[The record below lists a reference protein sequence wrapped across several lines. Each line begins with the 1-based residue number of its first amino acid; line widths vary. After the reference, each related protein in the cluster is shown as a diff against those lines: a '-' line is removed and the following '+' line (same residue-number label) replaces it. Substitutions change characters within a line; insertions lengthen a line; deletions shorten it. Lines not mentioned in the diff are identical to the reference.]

1 MGRGRFTC
9 DSAAGV
15 WGLELGI
22 ASFGVG
28 VWVDVDAL
36 EELLG
41 VGVFV
46 EDRVQLSHLPYGQWM
61 ELRVQ

>member
-1 MGRGRFTC
+1 MGRSRFAC

-61 ELRVQ
+61 ELRIQ